1 VRHAGRGGVIQAVDV
16 AGLVREAQRADCVVM
31 AARLVLDAPDW
42 HDHVAVGLAEI
53 VRFGAGSPQ
62 VARAL
67 PPVMGDLR
75 HAVPPDRRAAVDER
89 IALLDEAVAA
99 VYPGPSRAPRPS
111 CPTARASAPGRP
123 SAGRSGRIGAF
134 PGA

>member
-1 VRHAGRGGVIQAVDV
+1 
-16 AGLVREAQRADCVVM
+16 M

-42 HDHVAVGLAEI
+42 HDYVAVGLAEI

-99 VYPGPSRAPRPS
+99 EYPGPL
-111 CPTARASAPGRP
+111 ARAEALLPDRQGFGPGSP
-123 SAGRSGRIGAF
+123 
-134 PGA
+134 